1 MRRKDREITDIATL
15 KEILQ
20 KGDACSLA
28 LVDGMR
34 PYVVTLNYGF
44 EWNGDLPVFWFHCAK
59 EGRKI
64 DLIRKNAAA
73 CVSVDVD
80 HELIKGDKGCDW
92 SMKFRSVVAEGE
104 VEIVEDPAEQKRG
117 MDVVMEHYAGPNG
130 WEPYDERV
138 LKVTALLRMRVSSV
152 SGKQKQ

>member
-1 MRRKDREITDIATL
+1 
-15 KEILQ
+15 
-20 KGDACSLA
+20 
-28 LVDGMR
+28 MR

-92 SMKFRSVVAEGE
+92 SMKYRSVVAEGE

-117 MDVVMEHYAGPNG
+117 MDVVMERYAG
-130 WEPYDERV
+130 R
-138 LKVTALLRMRVSSV
+138 TAGSPTTSGPQGDGLLRMRVSPFQANRSITVIAVRKSV
-152 SGKQKQ
+152 NLS